1 MAYDIV
7 ALKNLGLPANLLAEI
22 EELKG
27 NFGES
32 FGESFAR
39 LSLKG
44 SRFSLKS
51 GQSTELLSS
60 DYLDVVI
67 LGDAVADHCTY
78 YAGKYDPANEDVKPT
93 AVWLRG
99 TDAPLVVPPAKL
111 TKDADGRYG
120 YSIQHRTVV
129 AIVNPQTKQLDPNPV
144 VFDVGSMSLYGK
156 DIPMSNGTS
165 AMSYSSYR
173 RWCSSQGV
181 PPCLLFT
188 RVIFDTSSSVPSVR
202 FIPARNGTAPMLLPP
217 ELLGVVLPKAKSA
230 EVKDLLK
237 VNLIDGTEGV
247 GDAAP
252 QPVAPQVQPQP
263 APQPVAQPAPQPV
276 AQHTYVPQPG
286 ERILVPQED
295 PQPVA
300 PAPQPVAPAP
310 ELQTPAPAPQPV
322 DLGDPLAGANKVSAE
337 IQADNQ
343 LMSILAEAG
352 ALPQ

>member
-7 ALKNLGLPANLLAEI
+7 ALKNLGLPANMLAEI

-67 LGDAVADHCTY
+67 LGDAAADHCTY
-78 YAGKYDPANEDVKPT
+78 YAGKYDPNNEDVKPT

-111 TKDADGRYG
+111 NKDADGRYG

-188 RVIFDTSSSVPSVR
+188 RIIFDTSSSVPSVR

-263 APQPVAQPAPQPV
+263 VVKPAPQPV
-276 AQHTYVPQPG
+276 AQHAYTPQPG

-300 PAPQPVAPAP
+300 PQPV
-310 ELQTPAPAPQPV
+310 APAPQPV

-352 ALPQ
+352 ALPQQ

>member
-7 ALKNLGLPANLLAEI
+7 ALKNLGLPANLLAEV

-67 LGDAVADHCTY
+67 LGDAAADHCTY

-237 VNLIDGTEGV
+237 VNLIDGTEGDV
-247 GDAAP
+247 AQPVAPVAQPAP
-252 QPVAPQVQPQP
+252 QPVAPQ
-263 APQPVAQPAPQPV
+263 PVAPQPAPQPV

-310 ELQTPAPAPQPV
+310 QPVAPSPELQTA
-322 DLGDPLAGANKVSAE
+322 DPLAGANKVSAE

>member
-7 ALKNLGLPANLLAEI
+7 ALKNLGLPANMLAEI
-22 EELKG
+22 EDLKG

-67 LGDAVADHCTY
+67 LGDAAADHCTY

-93 AVWLRG
+93 AVWMRG

-188 RVIFDTSSSVPSVR
+188 RIIFDTSSSVPSVR

-252 QPVAPQVQPQP
+252 QPVA
-263 APQPVAQPAPQPV
+263 
-276 AQHTYVPQPG
+276 QHAYTPQPG

-295 PQPVA
+295 PQPV
-300 PAPQPVAPAP
+300 APQPVAPAP

>member
-7 ALKNLGLPANLLAEI
+7 ALKNLGLPANMLADI

-181 PPCLLFT
+181 PPCVLFT

-237 VNLIDGTEGV
+237 VNLIDGTEGDV
-247 GDAAP
+247 AQPVAP
-252 QPVAPQVQPQP
+252 QPVA
-263 APQPVAQPAPQPV
+263 PAPQPV
-276 AQHTYVPQPG
+276 AQHAYTPQPG

-300 PAPQPVAPAP
+300 PQPVAPAPQPVAPSP
-310 ELQTPAPAPQPV
+310 ELQTA
-322 DLGDPLAGANKVSAE
+322 DPLAGANKVSAE

>member
-7 ALKNLGLPANLLAEI
+7 ALKNLGLPANMLAEI

-67 LGDAVADHCTY
+67 LGDAAADHCTY

-173 RWCSSQGV
+173 RWCSAQGV

-247 GDAAP
+247 GD
-252 QPVAPQVQPQP
+252 VAPQP
-263 APQPVAQPAPQPV
+263 APQPAPQ
-276 AQHTYVPQPG
+276 QHAYAPQPG

>member
-1 MAYDIV
+1 MGWGPARD
-7 ALKNLGLPANLLAEI
+7 LPE
-22 EELKG
+22 
-27 NFGES
+27 
-32 FGESFAR
+32 
-39 LSLKG
+39 
-44 SRFSLKS
+44 
-51 GQSTELLSS
+51 
-60 DYLDVVI
+60 
-67 LGDAVADHCTY
+67 
-78 YAGKYDPANEDVKPT
+78 
-93 AVWLRG
+93 
-99 TDAPLVVPPAKL
+99 
-111 TKDADGRYG
+111 DGRYG

-181 PPCLLFT
+181 PPCVLFT

-237 VNLIDGTEGV
+237 VNLIDGTEGDV
-247 GDAAP
+247 AQPVAQP
-252 QPVAPQVQPQP
+252 QPVAPQP
-263 APQPVAQPAPQPV
+263 APQPVAQHAY
-276 AQHTYVPQPG
+276 TPQPG

-300 PAPQPVAPAP
+300 PQPVAPQPV
-310 ELQTPAPAPQPV
+310 APQPV

>member
-7 ALKNLGLPANLLAEI
+7 ALKNLGLPANMLADI

-300 PAPQPVAPAP
+300 PQPVAPAPQPVAPSP
-310 ELQTPAPAPQPV
+310 ELQTA
-322 DLGDPLAGANKVSAE
+322 DPLAGANKVSAE

>member
-7 ALKNLGLPANLLAEI
+7 ALKNLGLPATMLAEI

-51 GQSTELLSS
+51 GQSTDLLSS

-181 PPCLLFT
+181 PPCVLFT

-247 GDAAP
+247 GDAA
-252 QPVAPQVQPQP
+252 QPVAPAPQP
-263 APQPVAQPAPQPV
+263 APQPVAPQ
-276 AQHTYVPQPG
+276 QHVYTPQPG
-286 ERILVPQED
+286 ERILVPQEE

-300 PAPQPVAPAP
+300 PAPQPVAPQP
-310 ELQTPAPAPQPV
+310 VAPQPAV
-322 DLGDPLAGANKVSAE
+322 QTADPLAGANQVSAE

>member
-7 ALKNLGLPANLLAEI
+7 ALKNLGLPANLLAEV

-51 GQSTELLSS
+51 GQSTDLLSS

-67 LGDAVADHCTY
+67 LGDAAADHCTY
-78 YAGKYDPANEDVKPT
+78 YAGKYDPNNEDVKPT
-93 AVWLRG
+93 AVWMRG

-237 VNLIDGTEGV
+237 VNLIDGTEGDV
-247 GDAAP
+247 A

-263 APQPVAQPAPQPV
+263 VAQPV
-276 AQHTYVPQPG
+276 AQHAYTPQPG

-300 PAPQPVAPAP
+300 PQPVAPAPQPVAPSP
-310 ELQTPAPAPQPV
+310 ELQTA
-322 DLGDPLAGANKVSAE
+322 DPLAGANKVSAE

>member
-7 ALKNLGLPANLLAEI
+7 ALKNLGLPANMLADI

-181 PPCLLFT
+181 PPCVLFT

-237 VNLIDGTEGV
+237 VNLIDGTEGDV
-247 GDAAP
+247 AP

-263 APQPVAQPAPQPV
+263 VAQPQPAPQPV
-276 AQHTYVPQPG
+276 APQQHVYTPQPG

-300 PAPQPVAPAP
+300 PQPVAPAP
-310 ELQTPAPAPQPV
+310 ELQTPAPQPV